1 MFFPLPSSPNLASAT
16 PKKCVPS
23 RFFSSVSHV
32 HPLTE
37 APQDCREHCSD
48 FISSLCA
55 RKWKNNRRMKK
66 KKKKGSRV
74 GTSPFFLHVNTS
86 PTETRSF
93 FRRGL
98 FQLQDI
104 GTLGRAHLFVAEA
117 SAAAEQLRRPSNC
130 TSTVDASSRRRLT

>member
-1 MFFPLPSSPNLASAT
+1 MFPPLPSSPNLASAT

-66 KKKKGSRV
+66 KKKKRAPEWEQV
-74 GTSPFFLHVNTS
+74 LFF
-86 PTETRSF
+86 
-93 FRRGL
+93 
-98 FQLQDI
+98 
-104 GTLGRAHLFVAEA
+104 
-117 SAAAEQLRRPSNC
+117 C
-130 TSTVDASSRRRLT
+130 TSTRLLLKRDLFLGEASSSCRTSAHWEELTCLWRKRRQLQNSCVDRVIAPQPSMHRADGG

>member
-37 APQDCREHCSD
+37 APQDYREHCSD

-66 KKKKGSRV
+66 KNASVV
-74 GTSPFFLHVNTS
+74 GTSHFFLHVNTS
-86 PTETRSF
+86 PPERRPQQLLFLGEASSSCRTSGRS
-93 FRRGL
+93 
-98 FQLQDI
+98 
-104 GTLGRAHLFVAEA
+104 HLFVTE
-117 SAAAEQLRRPSNC
+117 AAAAVLQLPAA
-130 TSTVDASSRRRLT
+130 STE